1 MKNGHRFANSRRRI
15 IKAIACGLT
24 LSPFLAAPA
33 YADWPSDKVI
43 RIIVPFA
50 AGGATDLLG
59 RALAVELGKSLKQS
73 VIVEN
78 RAGAGGSLGAQAV
91 AISPADGYT
100 LLLASGSMFTVNQYI
115 YSKLPYSLDDFAP
128 ITKIASGPMV
138 ITVNASLPVKTT
150 KELIEYAKARPGKLS
165 FSSAG
170 VGSQTHMAGE
180 AFTDA
185 AGIELVHVP
194 YKGEGPAYA
203 DLMAGVI
210 EVAAANI
217 NAISPL
223 LKGGRLRALSV
234 TGKER
239 SPLLPNVPTTA
250 EDGVP
255 GFEFT
260 GWFALMAPKG
270 TPQPAID
277 RLLAESKVAVEQPS
291 MKRYFADQG
300 MYATIAPPA
309 QLKDE
314 IVKESATWK
323 ALVAK
328 KKITAN

>member
-15 IKAIACGLT
+15 VKAIACGLT

-138 ITVNASLPVKTT
+138 ITVNATLPVKTT

-194 YKGEGPAYA
+194 YKGEGPAYT

-300 MYATIAPPA
+300 MYATIAPSA

-314 IVKESATWK
+314 IVKESAKWK
-323 ALVAK
+323 ALVEK